1 MSETPPEAPSLDD
14 ARKLLTEL
22 PRPDTAAHDA
32 AAERQANLVKPL
44 GSLGRLEELA
54 VWLAA
59 WQGHPTPRLERPRI
73 AVYAGNHGVAA
84 RGVSA
89 YPAEVTQLMV
99 ATFIGGGGAINQL
112 AELAGADLRIYE
124 LALDQPTADF
134 TEGPAMEE
142 EDCARALAYGMMSV
156 EEGFDAMALGEMGI
170 ANTTAAAAL
179 CHGLFGGTAAD
190 WVGRGTGVDDAGLE
204 RKRAA
209 VEQARAANR
218 GALDDPLETLRC
230 LGGLELAA
238 IAGAVLA
245 CRMARIPVVLDGYAC
260 TAAAAALF
268 AADARALDHCVV
280 AHRSV
285 EPGHARLLEIL
296 DKRPLLDLD
305 LRLGEASGAAL
316 GLGVLKA
323 AVACHAGMSTFAD
336 AGISAR

>member
-22 PRPDTAAHDA
+22 PGPETAARDA
-32 AAERQANLVKPL
+32 AAERQANLVKPV

-142 EDCARALAYGMMSV
+142 EDCARALAYGIMSV
-156 EEGFDAMALGEMGI
+156 EEGFDVMALGEMGI

-218 GALDDPLETLRC
+218 PALDDPLETLRC

>member
-22 PRPDTAAHDA
+22 PGPETAARDA
-32 AAERQANLVKPL
+32 AAERQANLVKPV

-156 EEGFDAMALGEMGI
+156 EEGFDVMALGEMGI

-218 GALDDPLETLRC
+218 PALDDPLETLRC

>member
-22 PRPDTAAHDA
+22 PGPETAARDA
-32 AAERQANLVKPL
+32 AAERQANLVKPV

-156 EEGFDAMALGEMGI
+156 EEGFDVMALGEMGI

-218 GALDDPLETLRC
+218 PALDDPLETLRC

-245 CRMARIPVVLDGYAC
+245 CRVARIPVVLDGYAC

-268 AADARALDHCVV
+268 AADAGALDHCVV